1 MNRSFITCNR
11 TYDPP
16 LAFLPTGNINV
27 IDIWPS
33 GELRVYAQVACKDCY
48 NQSGGSTSYYEPEI
62 HSAKLP
68 ISYTRNKFMAIGC
81 DTYAMIQGSKE
92 KNTQIGNQ
100 NCSEA
105 MKDKGSYAC
114 KNNSVMALTM
124 VQGTGAVVPMDSK
137 ATLTIKM
144 AAKVTIHFYIK
155 YIILLVIV
163 F

>member
-1 MNRSFITCNR
+1 M
-11 TYDPP
+11 PK
-16 LAFLPTGNINV
+16 LHA
-27 IDIWPS
+27 
-33 GELRVYAQVACKDCY
+33 KDCY

-114 KNNSVMALTM
+114 KNNSVCHGSDNGLGYRCSCSNGFEGDPYDQNGC
-124 VQGTGAVVPMDSK
+124 QGYH
-137 ATLTIKM
+137 
-144 AAKVTIHFYIK
+144 IHFYIK
-155 YIILLVIV
+155 YIRDNYSKPT
-163 F
+163 

>member
-1 MNRSFITCNR
+1 M
-11 TYDPP
+11 PK
-16 LAFLPTGNINV
+16 LHA
-27 IDIWPS
+27 
-33 GELRVYAQVACKDCY
+33 KDCY

-68 ISYTRNKFMAIGC
+68 ISYTRNKFKAIGC
-81 DTYAMIQGSKE
+81 DTYAAYAMIQGSKE

>member
-1 MNRSFITCNR
+1 
-11 TYDPP
+11 
-16 LAFLPTGNINV
+16 
-27 IDIWPS
+27 
-33 GELRVYAQVACKDCY
+33 
-48 NQSGGSTSYYEPEI
+48 
-62 HSAKLP
+62 
-68 ISYTRNKFMAIGC
+68 
-81 DTYAMIQGSKE
+81 MIQGSKE

-105 MKDKGSYAC
+105 VKDKGSYAC

-163 F
+163 S